1 MNKCSLL
8 LLSILFLS
16 ACDGSGSGINIPV
29 AANPDVNVDVNEP
42 DGSNSGGGTDVVEPV
57 SIISRIQ
64 GEITL
69 HNELA
74 STGEVNIRVRNTDVS
89 TVMQASGKFALDLPQ
104 IDSERTVILDL
115 SGPNIVSDSV
125 SLPIPADAVRVL
137 VSANIAGRSPPITF
151 SLDNGGEMTN
161 LLSPTRVS
169 VTVPAAAFEFADG
182 TLAIGDAEVS
192 ITEIDIEDL
201 NGEGAW
207 APNLLGIGEGMSE
220 ESVLATLGMSDFHF
234 SQDGRELQ
242 LRLGKSATIKTDMVT
257 TVIIPKGETVAVQ
270 AAEGMIVPLWFY
282 DTVDM
287 IWKEEGE
294 SVVVIDSDSETGFSL
309 SGQVSHFTT
318 WNHDFVVPWTTILV
332 NVRLIDGDGELFSG
346 LSVSSHTATASIVSA
361 QGTDSSGSAWS
372 YDSNWVETR
381 NSSGSSSSM
390 HMIAGNL
397 SGEAEV
403 TASAFDLG
411 STTMDFE
418 VSNVVAEGSGIAV
431 MLTNSGSASKIFN
444 NSDSDREITLD
455 VVVEEDEDDFVELT
469 HLATVQIELVDLNG
483 QVRSDV
489 NVVSYVVTAESD
501 TSDWENQQSMSPQSN
516 QMAVQANT
524 QEQIDNGE
532 TVTTEFTLNNL
543 IVGVYGEV
551 DLLFPVT
558 GTKIFKTFDS
568 DDTITLQVPII
579 DL

>member
-1 MNKCSLL
+1 MP
-8 LLSILFLS
+8 
-16 ACDGSGSGINIPV
+16 A
-29 AANPDVNVDVNEP
+29 AANPDVSVDVNVP
-42 DGSNSGGGTDVVEPV
+42 GGSDSGGGTDVVEPV
-57 SIISRIQ
+57 TIISRIQ

-69 HNELA
+69 HNEA
-74 STGEVNIRVRNTDVS
+74 SSTDEVNIRVRDTDVS
-89 TVMQASGKFALDLPQ
+89 AVMQSSGEFALDLPQ
-104 IDSERTVILDL
+104 IDRERTVILDF

-125 SLPIPADAVRVL
+125 SVSVPADAVRVL

-151 SLDNGGEMTN
+151 SLDSGGEMTN

-169 VTVPAAAFEFADG
+169 VAVPAAAFELSDG

-192 ITEIDIEDL
+192 ITEIDIEDM

-234 SQDGRELQ
+234 SQNGRELQ
-242 LRLGKSATIKTDMVT
+242 LRLGKTATIKTDMVT
-257 TVIIPKGETVAVQ
+257 TVLIPKGEAVAVQ
-270 AAEGMIVPLWFY
+270 AAAGMVVPLWYY

-294 SVVVIDSDSETGFSL
+294 SVVVTDSDSETGFSL

-318 WNHDFVVPWTTILV
+318 WNHDFVVPWATIFV
-332 NVRLIDGDGELFSG
+332 NVRLVDEDGELHSG
-346 LSVSSHTATASIVSA
+346 LDVSSHTAVASIVSA
-361 QGTDSSGSAWS
+361 QGTDSSGTAWS

-397 SGEAEV
+397 SGEVEV
-403 TASAFDLG
+403 AASAFELG
-411 STTMDFE
+411 TTTMDFE

-431 MLTNSGSASKIFN
+431 MLTNSASASKIFN
-444 NSDSDREITLD
+444 NSDSDSEITLD
-455 VVVEEDEDDFVELT
+455 VVVEEVEGNFVELT
-469 HLATVQIELVDLNG
+469 FLAIVEIELVDLYG
-483 QVRSDV
+483 QVHSDV
-489 NVVSYVVTAESD
+489 DVVSYVFTAESD
-501 TSDWENQQSMSPQSN
+501 TSDWTNQQSMSPELN
-516 QMAVQANT
+516 KMAVLANT

-532 TVTTEFTLNNL
+532 TVTMELTLNSL
-543 IVGVYGEV
+543 IVDGYGEV
-551 DLLFPVT
+551 DLLFPIT
-558 GTKIFKTFDS
+558 GTKIFNTFD
-568 DDTITLQVPII
+568 DEDTITFQVPVI